1 MNADILN
8 ADISE
13 CQIDEE
19 HMNTNEEAQ
28 ILFSDYI
35 KSGDMRHGR
44 TDRRK
49 INLTLVTFI
58 GT

>member
-1 MNADILN
+1 MN